1 MAVLSLRRYGY
12 VLVAGVAATAL
23 AGCSQVPWP
32 GSSANGP
39 AEASAI
45 SQPQASASDLAE
57 LRTMV
62 AADHQAIQQLAERNR
77 QLEEEIGQLKQRPV
91 TAEAEAAPTRL
102 AAINQRLS
110 KLESASSA
118 VQSTLSRAIGRTV
131 HVKPG
136 DEEPV
141 ALPSYDALLD
151 HELGLMQGEH
161 RQQPDRQLY
170 REGLVALRG
179 YRWAT
184 AIDRFGVLQKR
195 YPRSELIEPA
205 KYFSAIALY
214 QDGKYDQSVAQF
226 HDFVRRYPKGSYTS
240 TAMLSMAL
248 AYAQVKDTANARDT
262 MKKVIAA
269 YPGTPEATLAEAT
282 LKNLEPAPA
291 EAHK

>member
-1 MAVLSLRRYGY
+1 MAVLSLPRYRY
-12 VLVAGVAATAL
+12 VLAASVVATTL
-23 AGCSQVPWP
+23 AGCAQMPWP
-32 GSSANGP
+32 GSSANSP

-45 SQPQASASDLAE
+45 SQPQASANDLAE
-57 LRTMV
+57 LRSMV

-77 QLEEEIGQLKQRPV
+77 QLEEELGQLKQRP
-91 TAEAEAAPTRL
+91 TTEGEAPTGRL

-118 VQSTLSRAIGRTV
+118 VQSTLSRAIGRKV
-131 HVKPG
+131 RVKPG

-141 ALPSYDALLD
+141 ALPSYDGLLN
-151 HELGLMQGEH
+151 HELGLMQGEY
-161 RQQPDRQLY
+161 RQQPDRELY

-195 YPRSELIEPA
+195 FPRSELIEPA

-226 HDFVRRYPKGSYTS
+226 HDFVTRYPKGAYTS

-248 AYAQVKDTANARDT
+248 AYTQVKDTSNARDT
-262 MKKVIAA
+262 LKKVVAA
-269 YPGTPEATLAEAT
+269 YPGMPEATLAEAA

>member
-1 MAVLSLRRYGY
+1 MAVLSLHRYRY
-12 VLVAGVAATAL
+12 VLMASVVATML
-23 AGCSQVPWP
+23 AGCAQMPWP
-32 GSSANGP
+32 GSSANNP
-39 AEASAI
+39 AEPSAV
-45 SQPQASASDLAE
+45 SQPQASANDLAE
-57 LRTMV
+57 LRSMV
-62 AADHQAIQQLAERNR
+62 TADHEAIQQLAERNR

-91 TAEAEAAPTRL
+91 TAEGEAPAGRL

-110 KLESASSA
+110 KLETASSA
-118 VQSTLSRAIGRTV
+118 VQSTLSRAIGRPV

-141 ALPSYDALLD
+141 ALPPYNELLD
-151 HELGLMQGEH
+151 HELGLMEGEH
-161 RQQPDRQLY
+161 RQQPTRQLY

-214 QDGKYDQSVAQF
+214 QDGKYEPSIVQF
-226 HDFVRRYPKGSYTS
+226 HDFVTRYPKSVYAK
-240 TAMLSMAL
+240 TATLSMAF
-248 AYAQVKDTANARDT
+248 AYMQVKDTSNARDT
-262 MKKVIAA
+262 LKKVLAA

-282 LKNLEPAPA
+282 LKNLEPTPA